1 VHIEVGGECHQEWSM
16 PQYLTVIAVR
26 HHDPAIPNDPEFVD
40 LHAVRLCGALLDL
53 RERSLEARA
62 GRELLQSAGALSLGP
77 RAVRALD
84 AELKGAALRVSAAFG
99 IEPGR

>member
-1 VHIEVGGECHQEWSM
+1 M

-26 HHDPAIPNDPEFVD
+26 HHDPVVPGDPEFVD

-53 RERSLEARA
+53 RDPFLEARA
-62 GRELLQSAGALSLGP
+62 GREVLQSAGALGLGP

-84 AELKGAALRVSAAFG
+84 AELKAGALRVSKAFG
-99 IEPGR
+99 IEPVR